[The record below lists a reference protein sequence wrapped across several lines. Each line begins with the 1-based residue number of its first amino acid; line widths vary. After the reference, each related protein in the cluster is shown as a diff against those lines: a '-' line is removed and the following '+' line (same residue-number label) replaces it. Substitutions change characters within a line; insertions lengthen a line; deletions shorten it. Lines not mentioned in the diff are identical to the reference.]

1 MSHVFIFHSHQTF
14 PDCSKDA
21 PFSDKRLSRMIG
33 DRIVHNDKLAWSPPE
48 GTLVPVHEARQI
60 LHDVCWQAAA
70 ISKYDCLSRLV
81 P

>member
-1 MSHVFIFHSHQTF
+1 
-14 PDCSKDA
+14 
-21 PFSDKRLSRMIG
+21 MIG

-81 P
+81 PRVCALIRGQDLVEERFVAVC